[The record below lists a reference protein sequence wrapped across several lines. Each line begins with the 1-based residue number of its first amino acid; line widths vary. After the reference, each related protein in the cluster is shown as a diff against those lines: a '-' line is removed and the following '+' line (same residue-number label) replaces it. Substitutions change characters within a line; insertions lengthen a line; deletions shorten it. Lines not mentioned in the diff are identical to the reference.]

1 MITVLDF
8 NNMTIEEYVTQ
19 IVNNGFI
26 ILIIAISIISIA
38 LLFASYHIKNSGV
51 NIFVILIVMLMVL
64 VITIVFYRVV
74 ICLLKMSL

>member
-1 MITVLDF
+1 MLDF

-38 LLFASYHIKNSGV
+38 LLFASYHIKNSDV
-51 NIFVILIVMLMVL
+51 NFFAIFTVMLML
-64 VITIVFYRVV
+64 LFITIVFYRVV